1 MSSNQVLMQLQEM
14 LLRAVLLGQPLP
26 GYDQPVRIPDLEFI
40 TRQPDIYLV
49 DQNLAG
55 PITLPDAPKPLRI
68 VSAETLQQEAQIKGN
83 IAYLQ
88 FHVTE
93 AADSSIRLRLE
104 TRIATAEPNRGELGL
119 SSIDVTFSK
128 VGNEWRVVDA
138 PIYSAA

>member
-1 MSSNQVLMQLQEM
+1 MQLQEM

-138 PIYSAA
+138 PI

>member
-26 GYDQPVRIPDLEFI
+26 GYDQPVKLPDLEFI

-55 PITLPDAPKPLRI
+55 PITLPESPKPLQI
-68 VSAETLQQEAQIKGN
+68 VSIETLKQKAQKGN

-93 AADSSIRLRLE
+93 ATDSLIRLRLE
-104 TRIATAEPNRGELGL
+104 ARIATGELNRGELGL

-128 VGNEWRVVDA
+128 AGNEWRV
-138 PIYSAA
+138 

>member
-1 MSSNQVLMQLQEM
+1 
-14 LLRAVLLGQPLP
+14 
-26 GYDQPVRIPDLEFI
+26 
-40 TRQPDIYLV
+40 
-49 DQNLAG
+49 
-55 PITLPDAPKPLRI
+55 